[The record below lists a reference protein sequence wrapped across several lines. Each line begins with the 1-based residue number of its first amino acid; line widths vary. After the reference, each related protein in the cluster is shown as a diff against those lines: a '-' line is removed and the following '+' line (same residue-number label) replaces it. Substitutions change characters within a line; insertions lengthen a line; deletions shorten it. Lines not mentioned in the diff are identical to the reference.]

1 VCFDD
6 DGASSSQDRL
16 TLSQFQKQLLE
27 DYGKK
32 PQKEVLLGFRFA
44 VEGTFQL
51 LLHKA
56 WAPHQACSKSWWM
69 NSMCSQQSRE

>member
-1 VCFDD
+1 MCFDD

-32 PQKEVLLGFRFA
+32 PQREVLLGSA
-44 VEGTFQL
+44 L
-51 LLHKA
+51 LWRALSSCYYAKPGLQIKPVASHGG
-56 WAPHQACSKSWWM
+56 
-69 NSMCSQQSRE
+69 